1 MCIVLLGNKS
11 FLLQLWSLLM
21 NQTEMVQLPLL
32 VMSLPSTA
40 GSERHYVIRSSLW
53 PSVCC
58 PSINADFAR
67 CNIYLLSGGILIKLA
82 INIHHLSGNYCKT
95 FQGQRS
101 NNKITARPNALFQ
114 LRYTI
119 DLQPSV
125 NIYFA

>member
-67 CNIYLLSGGILIKLA
+67 CNIYLLSGGISIKLA
-82 INIHHLSGNYCKT
+82 INIQHLSGNY
-95 FQGQRS
+95 
-101 NNKITARPNALFQ
+101 
-114 LRYTI
+114 
-119 DLQPSV
+119 
-125 NIYFA
+125 